1 MIGDIF
7 NLLVVN
13 PMTNLLLLLYG
24 LLGQSFVLAI
34 VVLTLLIRLV
44 TLPLTF
50 KQQTS
55 AAKMAAMQ
63 PRIKAIQ
70 EQYKSDPAKQQAE
83 LRKIGFSPLSGCLPL
98 VIQFPILIG
107 LYQAIVRTLSL
118 TPLSL
123 LELGRYVYGFVPN
136 LAQLIPI
143 NGSFLGFMDLGSANH
158 ATSFYVIPILV
169 VLTTWASSKFM
180 QAPTTDPTMAQ
191 TNQMMTMTMP
201 LMIGFFS
208 LSTPIGL
215 GIYWIA
221 SNVIGVLQYFA
232 TKPRMDAIK
241 AQYAAEGATAALNPV
256 SSAAS
261 AGVGKPMAAP
271 PRSKVKVKST
281 GRVNRSNPVNSKGAD
296 SGAGKDKGKDKA
308 SK

>member
-1 MIGDIF
+1 MIGQIF
-7 NLLVVN
+7 DLLVVN
-13 PMTNLLLLLYG
+13 PMTNILLLLYG

-34 VVLTLLIRLV
+34 VVLTLIIRLI

-50 KQQTS
+50 KQQVS
-55 AAKMAAMQ
+55 AAKMSAMQ

-83 LRKIGFSPLSGCLPL
+83 LRKIGFSPLGGCLPL
-98 VIQFPILIG
+98 LIQFPVLIG

-123 LELGRYVYGFVPN
+123 LELGKHVYGFLPN
-136 LAQLIPI
+136 LAQLVPI
-143 NGSFLGFMDLGSANH
+143 NGTFLGFMDLGSTNH
-158 ATSFYVIPILV
+158 VTSLYAIPILV
-169 VLTTWASSKFM
+169 VVTTWLSSKVM

-221 SNVIGVLQYFA
+221 SNVIGVLQYYV

-241 AQYAAEGATAALNPV
+241 AQYAVDHAVLPSGSPSSSG
-256 SSAAS
+256 SSAAD
-261 AGVGKPMAAP
+261 AAGKPLAAP

-281 GRVNRSNPVNSKGAD
+281 GRVNRSGSTGDKSKPA
-296 SGAGKDKGKDKA
+296 K
-308 SK
+308 